1 MIELKTPAE
10 IERMHAAGRFV
21 AEVLSEIGRVADVGV
36 NLLDLEHH
44 ARGMITWNITDPG
57 VDRVA
62 VYLVGK
68 TEKLFGQGGPA
79 GEKQT
84 GPWLRPGL
92 VF

>member
-1 MIELKTPAE
+1 MSDIVVSIQNANIYQGDSL
-10 IERMHAAGRFV
+10 
-21 AEVLSEIGRVADVGV
+21 VLQNV
-36 NLLDLEHH
+36 NFNIN
-44 ARGMITWNITDPG
+44 RGEF
-57 VDRVA
+57 

-92 VF
+92 VFKVRSSDGGPDLGTLTVAARQDCPKQ